1 MGGGGG
7 GECEGRMEGRWE
19 VKEDGGRWEGEG
31 IGDDGY
37 GRRLLVFFWTPPF
50 IILCCFTI
58 MSANDV
64 TKSSD
69 LGGRVI
75 ITNVPVLIIDMSL
88 SHH

>member
-1 MGGGGG
+1 MMD
-7 GECEGRMEGRWE
+7 ME
-19 VKEDGGRWEGEG
+19 EDCWCV
-31 IGDDGY
+31 
-37 GRRLLVFFWTPPF
+37 LLDSPIYNIV
-50 IILCCFTI
+50 LFTI

-69 LGGRVI
+69 LGGWVI

>member
-50 IILCCFTI
+50 IILCCLLSCQLM
-58 MSANDV
+58 MSP
-64 TKSSD
+64 
-69 LGGRVI
+69 R
-75 ITNVPVLIIDMSL
+75 VLIWVGG
-88 SHH
+88 